1 MNSLQ
6 GSENKHC
13 KSLLCQQYFIQLRSS
28 LNLLDNVTRGL
39 VPRPMSFQSVFVEAL
54 SAVTEII
61 IIVTRSRYEFL
72 LIGIWVGI
80 PQLGLRVSGA
90 HTGFTGRLRMK
101 LEEIQNVIF
110 SG

>member
-1 MNSLQ
+1 
-6 GSENKHC
+6 
-13 KSLLCQQYFIQLRSS
+13 
-28 LNLLDNVTRGL
+28 
-39 VPRPMSFQSVFVEAL
+39 MSFQSVFVEAL